1 MPYLI
6 LFTPEVK
13 LKMATFIRNFRTCY
27 YNTRHFGL
35 NGSHRH
41 YLCFSKQQ
49 HKVCENVRS
58 NSIRNLC
65 TPQTKTVKESAVR
78 RLHHISSVED
88 RLCNSRK
95 ISLWNKCFLNQGKRA
110 LSVQRQCLR
119 PYSSQENPGDSEDG
133 GDNPTWQGSQSQY
146 LPTPLTVP
154 DYFPRVPVLAVNRNP
169 VFPKFSKMLEV
180 CFYFLCVFF
189 NYSLL
194 LFFLM
199 KNTLVFT
206 FFKIEKLILHYFMH
220 LIYFKNNSIK
230 PLTML
235 PCIY

>member
-1 MPYLI
+1 MCENCNKMILLKIWHANKTRMSYLI

-35 NGSHRH
+35 TGSHRQ
-41 YLCFSKQQ
+41 YLCSSKQR
-49 HKVCENVRS
+49 HSVCENLRS

-78 RLHHISSVED
+78 KLHHISSVED

-95 ISLWNKCFLNQGKRA
+95 FSVWNKCFLNQGKRA

-119 PYSSQENPGDSEDG
+119 AYSSQENPGDSEDG
-133 GDNPTWQGSQSQY
+133 GDNPSWQGSQSQY

-180 CFYFLCVFF
+180 CFVCV
-189 NYSLL
+189 
-194 LFFLM
+194 
-199 KNTLVFT
+199 
-206 FFKIEKLILHYFMH
+206 
-220 LIYFKNNSIK
+220 
-230 PLTML
+230 
-235 PCIY
+235 

>member
-1 MPYLI
+1 MILLKIWHANKTRMSYLI

-35 NGSHRH
+35 TGSHRQ
-41 YLCFSKQQ
+41 YLCSSKQR
-49 HKVCENVRS
+49 HSVCENLRS

-78 RLHHISSVED
+78 RLHHISTVED

-95 ISLWNKCFLNQGKRA
+95 FSLWNKCFLNQGKRA

-119 PYSSQENPGDSEDG
+119 AYSSQENPGDSEDG
-133 GDNPTWQGSQSQY
+133 GDNPSWQGSQSQY

-180 CFYFLCVFF
+180 CFVCVRFFL
-189 NYSLL
+189 NSSLL
-194 LFFLM
+194 LYFFLM
-199 KNTLVFT
+199 KNTIIFT
-206 FFKIEKLILHYFMH
+206 FFKLEKM
-220 LIYFKNNSIK
+220 SI
-230 PLTML
+230 
-235 PCIY
+235 IISNI

>member
-1 MPYLI
+1 MKIWHANKTRMSYLI

-35 NGSHRH
+35 TGSHRQ
-41 YLCFSKQQ
+41 YLCSSKQR
-49 HKVCENVRS
+49 HSVCENLRS
-58 NSIRNLC
+58 NSIRKLC

-95 ISLWNKCFLNQGKRA
+95 YSLWNKCFLNQGKRA

-119 PYSSQENPGDSEDG
+119 AYSSQENPGDSEDG
-133 GDNPTWQGSQSQY
+133 GDNPSWQGSQSQY

-180 CFYFLCVFF
+180 CFVCVCVCEVFF
-189 NYSLL
+189 KFKSLT

-199 KNTLVFT
+199 KNTIIFT
-206 FFKIEKLILHYFMH
+206 FFKLEKM
-220 LIYFKNNSIK
+220 SI
-230 PLTML
+230 
-235 PCIY
+235 IISNI

>member
-1 MPYLI
+1 MKIWHANKTRMSYPI

-13 LKMATFIRNFRTCY
+13 LKMATFIRNFRTCC

-35 NGSHRH
+35 NGSHRQ
-41 YLCFSKQQ
+41 YLCSSKQR
-49 HKVCENVRS
+49 HSVCENLRS

-95 ISLWNKCFLNQGKRA
+95 FSLWNKCFLNQGKRA

-119 PYSSQENPGDSEDG
+119 AYSSQENPGDSEDG
-133 GDNPTWQGSQSQY
+133 GDNPSWQGSQSQY

-180 CFYFLCVFF
+180 CFVCVRFFL
-189 NYSLL
+189 NSSLL
-194 LFFLM
+194 LYFFLM
-199 KNTLVFT
+199 KNTIIFT
-206 FFKIEKLILHYFMH
+206 FFKLEKM
-220 LIYFKNNSIK
+220 SI
-230 PLTML
+230 
-235 PCIY
+235 IISNI

>member
-119 PYSSQENPGDSEDG
+119 PYSSQENSGDSEDG

-194 LFFLM
+194 LFFF
-199 KNTLVFT
+199 N
-206 FFKIEKLILHYFMH
+206 EKYFSF
-220 LIYFKNNSIK
+220 YF
-230 PLTML
+230 L
-235 PCIY
+235 